1 MDDHDNRATDS
12 PSTVPFQ
19 RPGETPTLELQG
31 RTVACVGF
39 HDPEL
44 EALLVPAGATVRS
57 PHEPE
62 VDLLIVDSVGTDADS
77 LREQLPV
84 RMMERLQSGA
94 IQVVG
99 KSQLEMFFDE
109 HHEGVRSLYSRSMVA
124 DLLGVPVS
132 TIRSWQRRGL
142 IQPVSNISKL
152 PYFDFEEVLAAKQIA
167 TLVELG
173 LEPKAIES
181 NLRRLASWLPELQRP
196 LNQLSILVDGK
207 DILLRQAG
215 GLVEPGGQRR
225 LDFEHRE
232 TDGDQTDWEAE
243 ANILPFAASQPADLN
258 MHSRV
263 DEYIELAEQL
273 EGAGELSEAIEVYRS
288 LQLAFGPD
296 ADICLRVGELLFR
309 IGDCEAAR
317 ERFYMA
323 IELDETMVEA
333 RAALGCVLAEIG
345 QYEHAISALQG
356 ALEYHTDY
364 ADVHFQLARL
374 QQADRNFQ
382 QAIRHWERF
391 VTLSPTGPWADE
403 ARSQLQFLKMKLGSS
418 AD

>member
-1 MDDHDNRATDS
+1 MDDQDNRVTDS
-12 PSTVPFQ
+12 PPTVPFH
-19 RPGETPTLELQG
+19 RPGDTPTFELQG
-31 RTVACVGF
+31 RVVACVGF
-39 HDPEL
+39 RDPEL
-44 EALLVPAGATVRS
+44 EALLLPAGATVCL
-57 PHEPE
+57 PHEPN
-62 VDLLIVDSVGTDADS
+62 VDILVVDSVGTDADS
-77 LREQLPV
+77 LREQLPGPII
-84 RMMERLQSGA
+84 ERLQTGA

-99 KSQLEMFFDE
+99 KSQLEMFFDD

-142 IQPVSNISKL
+142 IQPVNNVSKL

-173 LEPKAIES
+173 LDPKTIES
-181 NLRRLASWLPELQRP
+181 NLRRLAAWLPELNRP

-207 DILLRQAG
+207 DILLRQGG

-225 LDFEHRE
+225 IDFEHRE
-232 TDGDQTDWEAE
+232 TNEDPANWENEGD
-243 ANILPFAASQPADLN
+243 ILPFAASQPAELT
-258 MHSRV
+258 MHSRI
-263 DEYIELAEQL
+263 DEYIDLAEQL

-288 LQLAFGPD
+288 LQLAFGPE

-374 QQADRNFQ
+374 QQSASNYQ

-403 ARSQLQFLKMKLGSS
+403 ARSQLQFLKTMPESL
-418 AD
+418 DN

>member
-1 MDDHDNRATDS
+1 
-12 PSTVPFQ
+12 
-19 RPGETPTLELQG
+19 
-31 RTVACVGF
+31 
-39 HDPEL
+39 DPEL

-84 RMMERLQSGA
+84 GMMERLQSGA

-207 DILLRQAG
+207 DILLRQA
-215 GLVEPGGQRR
+215 
-225 LDFEHRE
+225 
-232 TDGDQTDWEAE
+232 
-243 ANILPFAASQPADLN
+243 
-258 MHSRV
+258 
-263 DEYIELAEQL
+263 
-273 EGAGELSEAIEVYRS
+273 
-288 LQLAFGPD
+288 
-296 ADICLRVGELLFR
+296 
-309 IGDCEAAR
+309 
-317 ERFYMA
+317 
-323 IELDETMVEA
+323 
-333 RAALGCVLAEIG
+333 
-345 QYEHAISALQG
+345 
-356 ALEYHTDY
+356 
-364 ADVHFQLARL
+364 
-374 QQADRNFQ
+374 
-382 QAIRHWERF
+382 
-391 VTLSPTGPWADE
+391 
-403 ARSQLQFLKMKLGSS
+403 
-418 AD
+418 